1 MQIMQYAC
9 TMELYSAIKKNKL
22 GLFEGKCMQLE
33 IILLS
38 EVVRFVQINVTCFL
52 LVVDTRFY
60 INLETCIL
68 PRA

>member
-1 MQIMQYAC
+1 
-9 TMELYSAIKKNKL
+9 MEIYSAIKKNKI

-38 EVVRFVQINVTCFL
+38 EVIRFMEINVMCFL

-60 INLETCIL
+60 INL
-68 PRA
+68 